1 MNDMKLTNDNY
12 NNLGLMRS
20 SVGSTTLGTLLDF
33 GINELNYFRQKKLQD
48 KLMQR
53 EDTAI
58 QRRVNDLTQAGL
70 NPLLSAGSP
79 ASTGIM
85 SSVQN
90 NADTKMLQGEISD
103 WLKNNYEA
111 QKEAQ
116 QVAVENAYQELG
128 LKAKEFDKKEAE
140 IELLEAQKKNAEA
153 MALESISQANRND
166 VASSV
171 DAYNLALNQM
181 SGTAPGDNSLLT
193 STVRSTMGA
202 TNLFIEGIKNMGSAV
217 KNLFTPKEK
226 TEEEKKADAL
236 RAQQKAENKAK
247 RKEKWNNFW
256 AEKNKNA
263 QEQQK
268 LHNERQAEY
277 YRNKKTFAY

>member
-1 MNDMKLTNDNY
+1 MNDMRLTNDNY
-12 NNLGLMRS
+12 NNLGLMRT
-20 SVGSTTLGTLLDF
+20 SVGSTALGTLLDF
-33 GINELNYFRQKKLQD
+33 GINELNYFRSRKLQD

-85 SSVQN
+85 ASVQN

-116 QVAVENAYQELG
+116 QIAVENAYQELG

-140 IELLEAQKKNAEA
+140 IQLLEAQKKNAEA

-171 DAYNLALNQM
+171 DSYNLALNQLA
-181 SGTAPGDNSLLT
+181 GTADGDNSLLS
-193 STVRSTMGA
+193 STVRSSMGA
-202 TNLFIEGIKNMGSAV
+202 INNAYQGLKQLGSAV

-226 TEEEKKADAL
+226 TEEEKKADVL
-236 RAQQKAENKAK
+236 K
-247 RKEKWNNFW
+247 
-256 AEKNKNA
+256 A
-263 QEQQK
+263 QEKAQK
-268 LHNERQAEY
+268 KEARKQKRAERNKRSAQEAELYKQRQAKY
-277 YRNKKTFAY
+277 YKNKKTFDR